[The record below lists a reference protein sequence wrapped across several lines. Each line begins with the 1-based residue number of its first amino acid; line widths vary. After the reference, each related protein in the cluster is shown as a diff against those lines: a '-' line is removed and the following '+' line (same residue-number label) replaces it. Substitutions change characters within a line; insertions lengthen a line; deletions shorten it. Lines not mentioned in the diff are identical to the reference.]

1 MSPSQSCVNKP
12 ICLLSTSY
20 HTSHKTLFSFH
31 HYIFITDPSWRKTT
45 EINRLGYRHHIINKS
60 CIGILPHHISI
71 RPDYPIIY
79 HIALQAR
86 EHFPHKTL
94 SFLHYSKL
102 CQNDWLFYC
111 LERLSNRLLFQTGTR
126 GSSWRALLAPRLSG
140 LTSSHSSRFY
150 NLTKNQL
157 NKQKNWEHIW
167 VSFCRAGKMA
177 V

>member
-1 MSPSQSCVNKP
+1 MTTHLKRN
-12 ICLLSTSY
+12 
-20 HTSHKTLFSFH
+20 
-31 HYIFITDPSWRKTT
+31 TT
-45 EINRLGYRHHIINKS
+45 EINWLEYSQHVINKS

-140 LTSSHSSRFY
+140 LTSSHSSRFCVCVCVCVCV
-150 NLTKNQL
+150 LTAQGSTTWRRI
-157 NKQKNWEHIW
+157 NWTNNETEGIYANYPF
-167 VSFCRAGKMA
+167 SKACQRK
-177 V
+177 